1 MKKEAL
7 ISEFQ
12 PMWKIFSA
20 RDEINLKN
28 EASVNI
34 KNKTQKEIKW
44 LPKCLEKTS

>member
-1 MKKEAL
+1 MKKEVL

-20 RDEINLKN
+20 RDEINIKN

-44 LPKCLEKTS
+44 LPKCLKKTS